1 MGRNTNRVIR
11 GGIGEAALQH
21 SKIAPQYDH
30 ICYVCRQYRTC
41 ERSQKYSVGLYECK
55 NFKVDRLLL
64 FKHPDLKGLTIWD
77 RRKHARTDV
86 LRP

>member
-1 MGRNTNRVIR
+1 MSRTTRQVI
-11 GGIGEAALQH
+11 GGAVNKATGLKEGD
-21 SKIAPQYDH
+21 PQYDH